1 MTEKELRLIKEF
13 VERNHAI
20 PNKDEMRIFYKM
32 VYYLYL
38 KATEE
43 EERRQKDEFMDRIVN
58 ILVTMFAIFMVLAML
73 IILKTGVTIQIPKI
87 F

>member
-1 MTEKELRLIKEF
+1 MLSVTEKELRLVKEF

-38 KATEE
+38 KVQEE
-43 EERRQKDEFMDRIVN
+43 EERRQKDKALDTVDN
-58 ILVTMFAIFMVLAML
+58 TLVAVFAIFMAIAFAV
-73 IILKTGVTIQIPKI
+73 IL
-87 F
+87 